1 MKEYRIVTDIPEVTF
16 NVMGVSENE
25 AREVADQLLGT
36 CEITKIEEV
45 E

>member
-16 NVMGVSENE
+16 PVMGVSEDE

-36 CEITKIEEV
+36 CEITKIEEI

>member
-1 MKEYRIVTDIPEVTF
+1 MKEYRIVTHNPEVTF
-16 NVMGVSENE
+16 NVMGVSEDE

-36 CEITKIEEV
+36 CEITKIEEI